1 MTNFMM
7 PLFAEVAKTAK
18 KAEPDANTYVFYGI
32 LVFLGVWLF
41 FWLFRGVTG
50 SGSGSDSSSSDM
62 TTDLGNRYD

>member
-1 MTNFMM
+1 MMNFML

-32 LVFLGVWLF
+32 LVFLGIWLF
-41 FWLFRGVTG
+41 FWFFRGVTS
-50 SGSGSDSSSSDM
+50 SGSGSCDV